1 MPRGSGDNDN
11 AKTCSIKTAR
21 VKAHWKDCIG
31 KMSDIAKENRP
42 ALTLA
47 DPPGKRLQR
56 QGGPGRGIWWLL
68 GLQVVCL
75 TGIGYQLANR
85 SERAETSGV
94 AGQPAQLRDV
104 ALALEGRSLS
114 RAAAEAWQAYLR
126 SEPATSERA
135 NLLYRIGR
143 LYLEAEEYNAAVVA
157 LVEAEQLAVDDPAL
171 QEKIGPRI
179 VDCLRRL
186 GRYGEVGRELSRQVE
201 VGSAAEDRG
210 AVLATFAGESFYE
223 ADLDRLIERTV
234 DRALALQGGSGLV
247 VAREQGLK
255 QYQSPQA
262 RQQMLQQLLQRE
274 LFSRRA
280 RDLKMDSQAE
290 FVDNRRF
297 LETELLASRFLNSQ
311 LEKIQPTDVD
321 LESYY
326 SAQQT
331 TYRQP
336 ETASLTVLWCTD
348 PEAAQAQ
355 VKQIASVDDFRQA
368 VAASD
373 TAAEMTRFEVS
384 RGQDHPQLGDVS
396 AVFALEVESWTKE
409 PGSGAGKSW
418 LALLESKTPGRLPPL
433 SEVRSRV
440 AADYGLR
447 KRQELLQE
455 LLADLMKRYDVQI
468 LAGPH
473 GPSAPAAAETNRESQ
488 KSE

>member
-1 MPRGSGDNDN
+1 M
-11 AKTCSIKTAR
+11 
-21 VKAHWKDCIG
+21 
-31 KMSDIAKENRP
+31 
-42 ALTLA
+42 
-47 DPPGKRLQR
+47 
-56 QGGPGRGIWWLL
+56 
-68 GLQVVCL
+68 
-75 TGIGYQLANR
+75 
-85 SERAETSGV
+85 
-94 AGQPAQLRDV
+94 
-104 ALALEGRSLS
+104 
-114 RAAAEAWQAYLR
+114 
-126 SEPATSERA
+126 
-135 NLLYRIGR
+135 
-143 LYLEAEEYNAAVVA
+143 
-157 LVEAEQLAVDDPAL
+157 
-171 QEKIGPRI
+171 
-179 VDCLRRL
+179 RRL

-201 VGSAAEDRG
+201 VGSAAGDRG

-223 ADLDRLIERTV
+223 ADLDRVIERTV
-234 DRALALQGGSGLV
+234 DRALALQGGSGLG
-247 VAREQGLK
+247 VAREQVLK

-280 RDLKMDSQAE
+280 RDLKMDTQVE

-336 ETASLTVLWCTD
+336 ETASLTVLWCVD

-355 VKQIASVDDFRQA
+355 VKQITSVDDFRQA

-373 TAAEMTRFEVS
+373 TAAAMTRFEVS
-384 RGQDHPQLGDVS
+384 RGQGHPQLGDVS

-433 SEVRSRV
+433 SEVRLRV
-440 AADYGLR
+440 AADYRLR

-468 LAGPH
+468 LADPQGPAA
-473 GPSAPAAAETNRESQ
+473 SAAAETNRESQ